1 MAFSAHVREAGLQV
15 AIFPTAQERIGF
27 VAAPTSSSGELQAA
41 AKHCAATRGTLL
53 VSSADAVKTARDIR
67 RTSDVSIIL
76 DVFGWRSAWAS
87 PDMPTALHEGF
98 GLAVQTPGEWAQGV
112 LRMSGANAVL
122 VPAYMVKAGDQAS
135 LSSLLE
141 TTATCATPELIDFVP
156 TEAQALSRRHI
167 AAFVDVLKRYPGR
180 QRAFLFAD
188 RQEPLAKFDRIE
200 GLRRLLAAFPDS
212 LIVGVDA
219 LVGIDALA
227 HGASWV
233 GVGASSSRRW
243 PKRPGD
249 SGGGPLADGYLPGT
263 WLRELL
269 EMRSPSFYADWYAN
283 APSPTC
289 RRCDG
294 PLDLFEPTW
303 ADKTAI
309 IEHNLHGI
317 RDFGQDMLEQPP
329 VSRIEWLKRTRLRA
343 LQAHAELHA
352 VMKKVEADRLLRRMC
367 EVDDEPNYRQTTPD
381 GRWR

>member
-1 MAFSAHVREAGLQV
+1 MQV

-233 GVGASSSRRW
+233 GVGASSSPRR
-243 PKRPGD
+243 PKSPRD
-249 SGGGPLADGYLPGT
+249 TGGGPLAD
-263 WLRELL
+263 
-269 EMRSPSFYADWYAN
+269 A
-283 APSPTC
+283 
-289 RRCDG
+289 
-294 PLDLFEPTW
+294 
-303 ADKTAI
+303 
-309 IEHNLHGI
+309 
-317 RDFGQDMLEQPP
+317 
-329 VSRIEWLKRTRLRA
+329 
-343 LQAHAELHA
+343 
-352 VMKKVEADRLLRRMC
+352 
-367 EVDDEPNYRQTTPD
+367 
-381 GRWR
+381 